1 MLNKFIASTIIPTT
15 QTTMDAW
22 EGEGNRIQAVI
33 EGDIPTY
40 VELKK
45 IKEGKSFDLTVP
57 LELAMREEGP
67 CYIVHSNIKVAEM
80 ICEELHE
87 ELATDVSY
95 LVEQYIEDGQI
106 GIALASDVLA
116 HVAKEATRVTNLTV
130 DEAAI
135 TTLEGESVMA
145 EQELVAMMK
154 ASGLEVGMTLH
165 LGTVAASILRFVPT
179 ASGVSVVLKAG
190 SKETTVPA
198 SDVIAVIQ
206 SNTQKEES
214 TMTQGTT
221 LTIKEA
227 TTTTTNTKGDIT
239 MTTTTNEVSNE
250 QVIAA
255 SEAAQAFL
263 NNTTPVAQT
272 PVVEAPVVQAPVNAG
287 VTIQLASQQATQTTT
302 NTKEEVT
309 MTTQP
314 TVAIQTQT
322 VVAPTTVVVPTSTP
336 VVAGGPSVRV
346 MGGAGTVSGP
356 VTPGAIQPS
365 SMLTEATKRY
375 MSSPEA
381 SQTLGT
387 SLRVPMK
394 PWYLEDSLQGVIKG
408 TEIDNNIVE
417 VTLPN
422 GAKEIRLRN
431 KDLGIDLVALNIADM
446 FAAGKMKFLPQDYQ
460 LIVELKM
467 ANDSVVIPFQIGIYG
482 PGYNRYNNDVAFG
495 RKVKATPI
503 FANNIK
509 RNEFKG
515 KWSSELM
522 LSTKN
527 EKQHI
532 VKCSCGSKNTFF
544 PESFKQVKQG
554 DKVMQTV
561 GTQICW
567 NDKCKKEL
575 VVAEVAQDASGNA
588 LEMTTMGYTQ
598 RRLPFGFQFGEEV
611 LAQVMAFAHVVL
623 EDSFTL
629 GK

>member
-1 MLNKFIASTIIPTT
+1 MLNKFIATTIIPTT

-22 EGEGNRIQAVI
+22 EGEGNRVQAVT
-33 EGDIPTY
+33 EGDIPAY

-45 IKEGKSFDLTVP
+45 IKEGKSYDIAIP

-67 CYIVHSNIKVAEM
+67 CYIVHSNIKVAERM
-80 ICEELHE
+80 CEELHE
-87 ELATDVSY
+87 ELALDISY
-95 LVEQYIEDGQI
+95 LVEQFIEDGKI
-106 GIALASDVLA
+106 GIPLATDVLT
-116 HVAKEATRVTNLTV
+116 HVAKEAKRMGELSVN
-130 DEAAI
+130 EAAT
-135 TTLEGESVMA
+135 TTLEEEFIMA
-145 EQELVAMMK
+145 EQELVEMMT
-154 ASGLEVGMTLH
+154 ASGLRIGMTLH
-165 LGTVAASILRFVPT
+165 LGTVAATILRFVPT
-179 ASGVSVVLKAG
+179 ATGVSVVLKAG
-190 SKETTVPA
+190 AKETTVTA
-198 SDVIAVIQ
+198 SDVIAVINE
-206 SNTQKEES
+206 SNKHKEEEA
-214 TMTQGTT
+214 TMTKPT
-221 LTIKEA
+221 LTIQA
-227 TTTTTNTKGDIT
+227 TTTTTKEEMT
-239 MTTTTNEVSNE
+239 MTNNTTEVINE
-250 QVIAA
+250 QVIAG
-255 SEAAQAFL
+255 SQAAMAFL
-263 NNTTPVAQT
+263 NNTTPVVEQ
-272 PVVEAPVVQAPVNAG
+272 PVVTAPAVQAPVNVG
-287 VTIQLASQQATQTTT
+287 VSIQLASQNPT

-314 TVAIQTQT
+314 TVAIQTQE
-322 VVAPTTVVVPTSTP
+322 VAPTSTP
-336 VVAGGPSVRV
+336 VVNNVPAVGASIRV
-346 MGGAGTVSGP
+346 MGAAGTVSGP
-356 VTPGAIQPS
+356 VGPGAIQPS

-394 PWYLEDSLQGVIKG
+394 PWYLEDALQGVIKG
-408 TEIDNNIVE
+408 SDIDNNIVE
-417 VTLPN
+417 VTLAN

-431 KDLGIDLVALNIADM
+431 LDLGIDLVALNIADM
-446 FAAGKMKFLPQDYQ
+446 FAAGKMKFLPTDYQ

-482 PGYNRYNNDVAFG
+482 PGYNRYTNDVAFG

-503 FANNIK
+503 FANNIR

-532 VKCSCGSKNTFF
+532 VKCACGSKNTFL
-544 PESFKQVKQG
+544 PESFKEIKEG
-554 DKVMQTV
+554 NKVVQLV
-561 GTQICW
+561 GTQVCW

-575 VVAEVAQDASGNA
+575 LVVEAAQDHAGNK
-588 LEMTTMGYTQ
+588 LEMTSMGYTQ